1 MSLII
6 ICTVPEVVAVS
17 ICKPEIESVISEES
31 HLEVLKNYLHREE
44 VIDSTDISH
53 DSLCNVIISNVER
66 KPQSLQNLIAHL
78 KHTPPDDKTR
88 ALAKQLEKELEHSQR
103 YNSSTRNPLEAVD
116 SSHFTRR
123 ALFRTRLP
131 SSFEQDVQN
140 VISHYDDM
148 ISTIASL
155 FEAACEEQQDLC
167 SKLKKCLK
175 RSIQY
180 QRCVA
185 DIEDMDKID
194 DLIYFAAKKNSSL
207 LNVEHLNWLVKRFD
221 ITTGKDAIDDY
232 NHNLQLFREH
242 AKVKLF
248 ENNVHVSEALATK
261 AETIEFTI
269 RKEPEDTLVD
279 EIEQIIQ
286 ELFDDLSPLVNVK
299 LMGRRHSITVVCF
312 APEAV
317 IGLLIA
323 KAQQKLPTLIKDR
336 GLMSLKIGYCTLLEY
351 NSEFE
356 VCRIFT

>member
-1 MSLII
+1 M
-6 ICTVPEVVAVS
+6 S
-17 ICKPEIESVISEES
+17 ICKSEIEAVIIEES
-31 HLEVLKNYLHREE
+31 HVEVLKNYLRLEE
-44 VIDSTDISH
+44 VIDSTDTSH
-53 DSLCNVIISNVER
+53 DLCNDIISNVER
-66 KPQSLQNLIAHL
+66 KPQSLQNLITHL

-88 ALAKQLEKELEHSQR
+88 ALAKKLEKELEHSQC

-116 SSHFTRR
+116 SSHSTRR
-123 ALFRTRLP
+123 ALFRSRIRLP
-131 SSFEQDVQN
+131 SSFEQDVQD
-140 VISHYDDM
+140 VISDYDDM

-155 FEAACEEQQDLC
+155 FEAVSEQQQDLC
-167 SKLKKCLK
+167 SELKRFLK

-180 QRCVA
+180 RKCVA
-185 DIEDMDKID
+185 DIEDLDRVY
-194 DLIYFAAKKNSSL
+194 DLIYYAAKKNSSL
-207 LNVEHLNWLVKRFD
+207 LNVRHLYRLVDRFD

-232 NHNLQLFREH
+232 NRNLQLFREH

-248 ENNVHVSEALATK
+248 ENNVQISEALATK

-286 ELFDDLSPLVNVK
+286 ELFDDLSFLVNVK

-323 KAQQKLPTLIKDR
+323 KAQRNLPTLIKDR

-351 NSEFE
+351 NPEFE
-356 VCRIFT
+356 VCRIFK